1 MPFVQTAEL
10 VQKAY
15 EGHYAVPAFCAWN
28 AEMVDVILQTA
39 ERLRSPVIILSA
51 WVDFTL
57 IEPSLFKKLASVV
70 MDKYTIP
77 AAIHLDHGRSMQE
90 AKDCIAANYGGIMV
104 DCSARPYEENAQ
116 TLREAV
122 ELAKPYGISVEG
134 EIGHVGRLDESTP
147 EGADTASLSDPEE
160 VAQYVQETG
169 IDMVAVSIGNVHG
182 AFKGLPKLDFDLLQA
197 IRDTVSVPLVL
208 HGGSGTPEEE
218 LKQCI
223 ELGISK
229 VNVATEI
236 VKCIRES
243 ILEQWGSERNL
254 WIPLAFSEAIKGVPE
269 ILEKWIRKLNSENQ
283 V

>member
-1 MPFVQTAEL
+1 
-10 VQKAY
+10 
-15 EGHYAVPAFCAWN
+15 
-28 AEMVDVILQTA
+28 
-39 ERLRSPVIILSA
+39 
-51 WVDFTL
+51 
-57 IEPSLFKKLASVV
+57 
-70 MDKYTIP
+70 
-77 AAIHLDHGRSMQE
+77 
-90 AKDCIAANYGGIMV
+90 
-104 DCSARPYEENAQ
+104 
-116 TLREAV
+116 
-122 ELAKPYGISVEG
+122 LAKPYGISVEG

-160 VAQYVQETG
+160 VAQYVQDTG

-197 IRDTVSVPLVL
+197 IRDAVSVPLVL
-208 HGGSGTPEEE
+208 HGGSGTPEED

-243 ILEQWGSERNL
+243 IQEQWGSERNL